1 MATQYRFKTV
11 MVEDNDRSAFSA
23 LRDSFGVKVS
33 DKELFSAIW
42 NSMNVEDVK
51 KEITEKKKS
60 AAISKEKE
68 KIQKLE
74 KQLKEKLAKL
84 QTNQTEAPEVNA
96 QKKSKK
102 TA

>member
-1 MATQYRFKTV
+1 MAANYRFKTV
-11 MVEDNDRSAFSA
+11 MVTDADRFDFSN

-42 NSMNVEDVK
+42 NVVD
-51 KEITEKKKS
+51 
-60 AAISKEKE
+60 KEKVKSE
-68 KIQKLE
+68 ILNIKKNAAENKERQKIQKLE

-84 QTNQTEAPEVNA
+84 QNSQTEVKE
-96 QKKSKK
+96 KKSK

>member
-1 MATQYRFKTV
+1 MATTYRFKTV
-11 MVEDNDRSAFSA
+11 MVSDADRYDFST

-42 NSMNVEDVK
+42 NVVD
-51 KEITEKKKS
+51 
-60 AAISKEKE
+60 KEKVKSE
-68 KIQKLE
+68 ILNLKKNAAENKERQKIQKLE

-84 QTNQTEAPEVNA
+84 QNNQTEVKE
-96 QKKSKK
+96 KKSK

>member
-1 MATQYRFKTV
+1 MATYRFKTV
-11 MVEDNDRSAFSA
+11 MVSDADRYDFST

-42 NSMNVEDVK
+42 NVVD
-51 KEITEKKKS
+51 
-60 AAISKEKE
+60 KEKVKSE
-68 KIQKLE
+68 ILNIKKNAAENKERQKIQKLE

-84 QTNQTEAPEVNA
+84 QNSQTEVKE
-96 QKKSKK
+96 KKSK